1 MTPPQVAVVTS
12 GFPRRSETFALNE
25 LLALDSAGM
34 LRGIFATKP
43 GDPGAVQPDAERL
56 LHRVEVL
63 SPGTPDEQAAEVARR
78 APEVDAVHA
87 YFAHT
92 PAAVAERAAGLLG
105 VPFGFSVHAKDA
117 RKVGSAELARR
128 LRVAACVVAC
138 NPDVA
143 ADLTRLGGSPDLI
156 PHGVDLHR
164 FSPRPTPPGPLRLL
178 AVGRLVA
185 KKGFDVLVE
194 ATSGL
199 TLPLSLR
206 IVGDGP
212 ERERLSAA
220 IARTG
225 LVDRVRLVGP
235 LTHAEL
241 PAEYAD
247 AHVVVVP
254 SIEDEDGDRDGLPNV
269 VLEALAS
276 GRPVVASDVAAIASA
291 VNDGETGLLVPPRD
305 PAALSAAIGLLA
317 GDPAWRERLGRAG
330 RALAETR
337 FELDGCAAGFVR
349 RLELAYG

>member
-1 MTPPQVAVVTS
+1 MTRPQVAVVTS

-25 LLALDSAGM
+25 LLALEAASM

-43 GDPGAVQPDAERL
+43 GDPGPAQPDARRL
-56 LHRVEVL
+56 LDLVEVL
-63 SPGTPDEQAAEVARR
+63 PPGTTDEQAAEVARR

-117 RKVGSAELARR
+117 RKVGAAELGAR
-128 LRVAACVVAC
+128 LSAATCVIAC

-143 ADLTRLGGSPDLI
+143 ADLAGLGGHADLI
-156 PHGVDLHR
+156 PHGVDLQR
-164 FSPRPTPPGPLRLL
+164 FSSLPPPPGSLRLL

-185 KKGFDVLVE
+185 KKGFDVLIE
-194 ATSGL
+194 AASL
-199 TLPLSLR
+199 LRVPFSLR

-212 ERERLSAA
+212 ERDRLTAA
-220 IARTG
+220 VTRAG
-225 LVDRVRLVGP
+225 LGDRAQLVGP

-241 PAEYAD
+241 PAEYAA

-254 SIEDEDGDRDGLPNV
+254 SVEDEEGDRDGLPNV

-276 GRPVVASDVAAIASA
+276 ARVVVASDIAAIGSA
-291 VNDGETGLLVPPRD
+291 VHDGGTGLLVPPGD
-305 PAALSAAIGLLA
+305 PAALSQAIATLAA
-317 GDPAWRERLGRAG
+317 DPARRERLGRAG
-330 RALAETR
+330 RQLAEAR
-337 FELDGCAAGFVR
+337 FELDRCAAGFVR